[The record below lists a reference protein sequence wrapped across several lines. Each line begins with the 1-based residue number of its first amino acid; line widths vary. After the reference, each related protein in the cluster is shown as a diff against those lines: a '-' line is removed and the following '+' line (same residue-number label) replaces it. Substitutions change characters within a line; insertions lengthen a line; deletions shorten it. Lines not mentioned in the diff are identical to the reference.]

1 MKISIEPAVPDSQA
15 TLTTRILSEAAK
27 LDRLGLA
34 LTRLGLVVVL
44 LWIGGLK
51 FARYEADGIVP
62 MVANSPLMSFF
73 YHHKAPEYKPYMN
86 KEGELIP
93 EHRTWHESNGTY
105 PFSIGLGLVI
115 MSIGTLIA
123 LHPLFPK
130 AAIAGSSLLIC
141 MAFTTLSFLITT
153 PEAWVPALGDSTH
166 GFPYLSG
173 MGRLIVKDSIMLG
186 AAVVTLAD
194 SARSALR
201 RAWSQRG
208 A

>member
-1 MKISIEPAVPDSQA
+1 MNAQSWSEQTVSHAEESLATQILRRAA
-15 TLTTRILSEAAK
+15 TLDHFGMTVMRA
-27 LDRLGLA
+27 
-34 LTRLGLVVVL
+34 GLVLVL

-73 YHHKAPEYKPYMN
+73 YQNGAEYKNYGN
-86 KEGELIP
+86 KEGQLIP
-93 EHRTWHESNGTY
+93 ENRAWHEANGTY

-115 MSIGTLIA
+115 MAIGTLIA
-123 LHPLFPK
+123 LHPVYPK
-130 AAIAGSSLLIC
+130 AAVIGSSLLIC
-141 MAFTTLSFLITT
+141 MSLTTLSFLITT
-153 PEAWVPALGDSTH
+153 PEAWVAALGDSAH

-201 RAWSQRG
+201 YSE
-208 A
+208 

>member
-1 MKISIEPAVPDSQA
+1 MNAQTWNEQAVMNHEGTTMTKILRS
-15 TLTTRILSEAAK
+15 AAA
-27 LDRLGLA
+27 LDRFGMA
-34 LTRLGLVVVL
+34 LMRFGLVLVL

-51 FARYEADGIVP
+51 FARYEADSIVP
-62 MVANSPLMSFF
+62 MVANSPLMKFF
-73 YHHKAPEYKPYMN
+73 YHAPADYKPYMN

-93 EHRTWHESNGTY
+93 AHRAWHETNGTY

-123 LHPLFPK
+123 LHPLFPR
-130 AAIAGSSLLIC
+130 AAVVGSSLLIC
-141 MAFTTLSFLITT
+141 MACTTLSFLITT
-153 PEAWVPALGDSTH
+153 PEAWVPALGDSAH

-173 MGRLIVKDSIMLG
+173 VGRLIVKDSIMLG

-201 RAWSQRG
+201 N
-208 A
+208 